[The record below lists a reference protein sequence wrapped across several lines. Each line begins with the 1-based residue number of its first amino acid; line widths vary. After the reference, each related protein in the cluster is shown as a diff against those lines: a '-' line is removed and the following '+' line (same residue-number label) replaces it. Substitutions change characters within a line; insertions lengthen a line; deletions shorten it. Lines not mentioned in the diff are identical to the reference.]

1 MKGRIIMMNHNR
13 FQEVLSFKN
22 EGLITY
28 IMSDSFRIHYNHG
41 LLKAIE
47 LSKKFGKGLQI
58 VLLRIPEENKSNNEI
73 FKQGIFGYERFL
85 SKFTNNVYY
94 LEEDSSFFYSLL
106 KKSAI
111 VIKDRAYLKEHRSI
125 ENKIYNFLED
135 NSISLTLVESNV
147 MVPILYA
154 SNKEEYGAR
163 TLRPKIMKNM
173 DQFIDIE
180 DSNFPNFFYEQEA
193 KEVLD
198 IFLEHKLK
206 NYDKRNDPSTSY
218 TSDLSVYLKY
228 GFISPLEIVKK
239 VQEYEHINGEMFIEE
254 LIVRRELSYNF
265 VYYNKNYNEFK
276 HMTYNWAYDTMEN
289 HIFDDREYI
298 YYKEDYINFRTHDK
312 YFNAAMKEMVYLG
325 KMHGYMRMYW
335 AKKILEWSQTYEIAY
350 DTIISLNNYYFLDG
364 NTPNGYT
371 GAAWIF
377 GKHDRAWGER
387 FIFGKIRYM
396 NENGLKRKFNID
408 DYVDKVDNL
417 VKNKF

>member
-1 MKGRIIMMNHNR
+1 
-13 FQEVLSFKN
+13 
-22 EGLITY
+22 
-28 IMSDSFRIHYNHG
+28 MSDSFRIHYNHG
-41 LLKAIE
+41 LNKALE
-47 LSKKFGKGLQI
+47 LCEMYSLELQI
-58 VLLRIPEENKSNNEI
+58 VLFRVKEENERNNLFFTKGI
-73 FKQGIFGYERFL
+73 SGYQGFL

-94 LEEDSSFFYSLL
+94 FEETTDFFYKVL
-106 KKSAI
+106 KKSTT
-111 VIKDRAYLKEHRSI
+111 VIKDKAYLKEHLALQEKI
-125 ENKIYNFLED
+125 QHFLDAENI
-135 NSISLTLVESNV
+135 IMTLVESNV
-147 MVPILYA
+147 VVPITYA
-154 SNKEEYGAR
+154 SNKEEYSAR
-163 TLRPKIMKNM
+163 TIRPKIMSKINEF
-173 DQFIDIE
+173 DDIID
-180 DSNFPNFFYEQEA
+180 FRGPTFLYEQKA
-193 KEVLD
+193 KELLRYF
-198 IFLEHKLK
+198 IETNLNK
-206 NYDKRNDPSTSY
+206 YDQRSDPSKSLTSE
-218 TSDLSVYLKY
+218 LSPYLKY

-350 DTIISLNNYYFLDG
+350 ETIISLNNYYFLDG